1 MSSRRQEADPL
12 PDDGNLPAV
21 LKQFEVAPC
30 TSLEIGCGSG
40 ANTLWLAARGFE
52 CTGIDPASATLR
64 IAADRA
70 QAANAEV
77 RWIRGVFP
85 EDFPQDSHP
94 DGSFGFI
101 FDRGVLELVTFPA
114 QQRKFLKRITRL
126 LSPAGI
132 YYALI
137 SRRQG
142 SPLPG
147 GGPLWTAPQVR
158 RALQPHLRILLLR
171 PVLSDPSDKASSPVW
186 LCVAAKKRSGRLNT
200 SSRFRFRQI
209 LTRL

>member
-1 MSSRRQEADPL
+1 MSSTRPDSDLL
-12 PDDGNLPAV
+12 PDDGNLPSV

-30 TSLEIGCGSG
+30 ASLEIGCGSG
-40 ANTLWLAARGFE
+40 ANSLWLAARGFE
-52 CTGIDPASATLR
+52 CTGIDPAAATLR

-70 QAANAEV
+70 KAANMEI

-85 EDFPQDSHP
+85 EELAEQTCP
-94 DGSFGFI
+94 DGSFGLI

-114 QQRKFLKRITRL
+114 QQRKFLKRVARL
-126 LSPAGI
+126 LSADGI

-158 RALQPHLRILLLR
+158 RALLTHLRILLLR
-171 PVLSDPSDKASSPVW
+171 PVLADPSDKGSAPVW
-186 LCVAAKKRSGRLNT
+186 LCVAAKKRQHRLRLP
-200 SSRFRFRQI
+200 SLFRLRRI

>member
-1 MSSRRQEADPL
+1 MSSTRQDADPL
-12 PDDGNLPAV
+12 PDDGNLPSV

-30 TSLEIGCGSG
+30 ASLEIGCGTG
-40 ANTLWLAARGFE
+40 ANSLWLAARGFE

-70 QAANAEV
+70 QAANREV

-85 EDFPQDSHP
+85 EDIPEESYAE
-94 DGSFGFI
+94 GSFGFI

-114 QQRKFLKRITRL
+114 QQRKFLKRIARL
-126 LSPAGI
+126 LSPEGI

-147 GGPLWTAPQVR
+147 GVPLWTAPQVR
-158 RALQPHLRILLLR
+158 RALSPHLRILLLR
-171 PVLSDPSDKASSPVW
+171 PVLSDPSDKGSAPVW
-186 LCVAAKKRSGRLNT
+186 LCVAAKKRRGSLRARSLFGFRRILVRL
-200 SSRFRFRQI
+200 
-209 LTRL
+209 